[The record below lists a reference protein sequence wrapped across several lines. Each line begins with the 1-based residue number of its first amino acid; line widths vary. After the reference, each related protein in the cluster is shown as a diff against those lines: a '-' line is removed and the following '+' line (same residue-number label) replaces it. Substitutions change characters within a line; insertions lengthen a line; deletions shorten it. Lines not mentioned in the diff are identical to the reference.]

1 MVRKSSDMVMLLSS
15 RGKSRRGKAGGSILG
30 AVTKVAADVFGV
42 SRKQRDPGP
51 SRASTGLLLAV
62 CVGAA
67 CFGAGYVVGG
77 KFGAGTSESAELRVK
92 DPRRPGVIG
101 EFDARKL
108 TDTAFL
114 VSLYTDADES
124 VAKAKAQKLTE
135 YLQGAGLPRTRPY
148 LLQHAS
154 GPFWTVAVYYDG
166 DVEYTASRNKLL
178 ALREVPDAE
187 FQQLRRDRTAQGAEN
202 DWPIS
207 RSIQ

>member
-1 MVRKSSDMVMLLSS
+1 MARKSSDMVMLLSS
-15 RGKSRRGKAGGSILG
+15 RGKTRRGKAGGSIFG
-30 AVTKVAADVFGV
+30 AVTKVAADVFGI

-77 KFGAGTSESAELRVK
+77 KFGVGTGNGELRIK
-92 DPRRPGVIG
+92 DTRRPGVIG

-108 TDTAFL
+108 TDSAF
-114 VSLYTDADES
+114 VVALYTDADES
-124 VAKAKAQKLTE
+124 FAKAKAQKLTE
-135 YLQGAGLPRTRPY
+135 YLQGTGLPRTRPY
-148 LLQHAS
+148 LLPHPK

-166 DVEYTASRNKLL
+166 DVEYAASRNKLL
-178 ALREVPDAE
+178 ALRDVPDAE
-187 FQQLRRDRTAQGAEN
+187 FQELRRDRTQEGSEK